1 VRLLDALLVLVLL
14 TAWVGG
20 FVLILR
26 NVRTRRRPRWRVDVH
41 SRADGTTLVR
51 LERAGEAPVTLR
63 ELPPATD
70 SVDFAATLRLAIED
84 AEAQAAELN
93 R

>member
-1 VRLLDALLVLVLL
+1 MRLLEALLVLVLL

-20 FVLILR
+20 CLLILR
-26 NVRTRRRPRWRVDVH
+26 NLRARRPPSWRVGVH
-41 SRADGTTLVR
+41 SRGDGTTLVQ
-51 LERAGEAPVTLR
+51 LERPGEPPLTLR
-63 ELPPATD
+63 ELPPAMD
-70 SVDFAATLRLAIED
+70 SVDYAATLRLAIED